1 VNSEFMVFK
10 KFEFVCFWNRP
21 KSEIFEFIG
30 FQSAEKWSLNS
41 AAQVHLDSRTLPQDN
56 LMTKR
61 RLSATSIS
69 SELDTVESLRA
80 KLAKAEAK
88 KAAKKPKSQPR
99 KSCSKVQHGDASED
113 EENQVPGGKHIVLVK

>member
-1 VNSEFMVFK
+1 VFL
-10 KFEFVCFWNRP
+10 E
-21 KSEIFEFIG
+21 STEIRIFRVRRLPVT
-30 FQSAEKWSLNS
+30 EKWSLNS
-41 AAQVHLDSRTLPQDN
+41 AAQVHLDSRTLQNN

-99 KSCSKVQHGDASED
+99 KSRSKVQRGDASED
-113 EENQVPGGKHIVLVK
+113 EENQAPGGKRIVLVK